1 MLIRVLRYNTYLLL
15 PILLV
20 CLAGCQSTERK
31 QKRQVTVLRVHV
43 EVFAD
48 SIGLNKPV
56 SIFRANPMTVS
67 LKPDPFLTEAQVLG
81 AKVIEDPAGFSL
93 QIKFDRRGTQLL
105 ESVTASNPGRHL
117 AIFCEFGEKLDKVR
131 WLAAPVISRRISNG
145 LLVFTPDADREEAE
159 QVALGLNNVARETQP
174 GLPDEK

>member
-15 PILLV
+15 PTILV
-20 CLAGCQSTERK
+20 CLAGCQSPERK

-56 SIFRANPMTVS
+56 SIFRANPMMVS

-81 AKVIEDPAGFSL
+81 SKVIEDQAGFSL

-105 ESVTASNPGRHL
+105 ESVSASNPGRHL
-117 AIFCEFGEKLDKVR
+117 AIFCEFGEKLDKAR
-131 WLAAPVISRRISNG
+131 WLAAPLISRRISNG

-159 QVALGLNNVARETQP
+159 QVALGLNNVARQTQP
-174 GLPDEK
+174 SLQDEK